1 MYATFLLIIGLLFL
15 YYGGDLLV
23 KGSVGLALRFKIS
36 TLVVGMTIMSFS
48 TSCPELFVTVQALFS
63 ESSNIALGNVI
74 GSNIANI
81 ALVLAVTALIFKLKI
96 SQQTIRID
104 YPFMIIVT
112 VLFGLILYYF
122 KQINYIVGLFFI
134 FSISFF
140 SYFLISKSKNDDGF
154 ISHNINNEYKNTLL
168 HNIVLLILGIL
179 LLKFG
184 ADYLVD
190 GAILIAN
197 KFGVSDRV
205 IAVSVIA
212 IGTSLPELVA
222 SVIAAYRKE
231 SSLAIGNIIGSNIFN
246 ILIVLGVSSLIKTIK
261 IQDYA
266 ILNVDY
272 LWMMLIFILLGIF
285 IYCSKNQQ
293 ISRYQGGILLLC
305 YVYYIFSSIV

>member
-23 KGSVGLALRFKIS
+23 RGSVGLALRFKIS
-36 TLVVGMTIMSFS
+36 TLVVGMTVMSFS
-48 TSCPELFVTVQALFS
+48 TSCPELFVTVKALFS

-104 YPFMIIVT
+104 FPFMIIVT

-122 KQINYIVGLFFI
+122 KQINYIIGIFFI
-134 FSISFF
+134 VSISFF
-140 SYFLISKSKNDDGF
+140 SYFLISKSKNDDRV
-154 ISHNINNEYKNTLL
+154 ISHNINNEYNNTLR

-197 KFGVSDRV
+197 KFDISDRV

-231 SSLAIGNIIGSNIFN
+231 NSLAIGNIIGSNIFN

-261 IQDYA
+261 IEDYA

-285 IYCSKNQQ
+285 IYRSKNQQ
-293 ISRYQGGILLLC
+293 ISRFQGGILLLC
-305 YVYYIFSSIV
+305 YIYYIYSSVV

>member
-23 KGSVGLALRFKIS
+23 RGSVGLALRFKIS
-36 TLVVGMTIMSFS
+36 TLVVGMTVMSFS
-48 TSCPELFVTVQALFS
+48 TSCPELFVTVKALFS

-104 YPFMIIVT
+104 FPFMIIVT

-122 KQINYIVGLFFI
+122 KQINYIIGIFFI
-134 FSISFF
+134 VSISFF
-140 SYFLISKSKNDDGF
+140 SYFLISKSKNDDRV
-154 ISHNINNEYKNTLL
+154 ISHNINNEYNNTLR

-197 KFGVSDRV
+197 KFDISDRV

-261 IQDYA
+261 IEDYA

-272 LWMMLIFILLGIF
+272 LWMMLIFILIGIF
-285 IYCSKNQQ
+285 IYRSKNQQ
-293 ISRYQGGILLLC
+293 ISRFQGGILLLC
-305 YVYYIFSSIV
+305 YIYYIYSSVV

>member
-1 MYATFLLIIGLLFL
+1 M
-15 YYGGDLLV
+15 
-23 KGSVGLALRFKIS
+23 
-36 TLVVGMTIMSFS
+36 
-48 TSCPELFVTVQALFS
+48 
-63 ESSNIALGNVI
+63 
-74 GSNIANI
+74 
-81 ALVLAVTALIFKLKI
+81 VLAVTALIFKLKI

-154 ISHNINNEYKNTLL
+154 I
-168 HNIVLLILGIL
+168 
-179 LLKFG
+179 
-184 ADYLVD
+184 
-190 GAILIAN
+190 
-197 KFGVSDRV
+197 V
-205 IAVSVIA
+205 II
-212 IGTSLPELVA
+212 
-222 SVIAAYRKE
+222 K
-231 SSLAIGNIIGSNIFN
+231 N
-246 ILIVLGVSSLIKTIK
+246 ILKLFLNK
-261 IQDYA
+261 A

>member
-23 KGSVGLALRFKIS
+23 RGSVGLALRFKIS
-36 TLVVGMTIMSFS
+36 TLVVGMTVMSFS
-48 TSCPELFVTVQALFS
+48 TSCPELFVTVKALFS

-104 YPFMIIVT
+104 FPFMIIVT

-122 KQINYIVGLFFI
+122 KQINYIIGIFFI
-134 FSISFF
+134 VSISFF
-140 SYFLISKSKNDDGF
+140 SYFLISKSKNDDRV
-154 ISHNINNEYKNTLL
+154 ISHNINNEYNNTLR

-197 KFGVSDRV
+197 KFDISDRV

-231 SSLAIGNIIGSNIFN
+231 NSLAIGNIIGSNIFN

-261 IQDYA
+261 IEDYA

-272 LWMMLIFILLGIF
+272 LWMMLIFILIGIF
-285 IYCSKNQQ
+285 IYRSKNQQ
-293 ISRYQGGILLLC
+293 ISRFQGGILLLC
-305 YVYYIFSSIV
+305 YIYYIYSSVV